1 MCPEENSSDDLHSD
15 RRKRHKSDS
24 ISLTFDESL
33 SWCVVSG
40 LCRDRSNSSDST
52 DSVSIPV
59 SQNMYFFFFGG
70 RVCSYHKCKY
80 PSLSIVSVINL
91 CQLRTESEKREVG
104 GDVWV
109 GQDLS

>member
-40 LCRDRSNSSDST
+40 LCRERSNSSDST
-52 DSVSIPV
+52 DSLSIPV
-59 SQNMYFFFFGG
+59 SQHMYFCGTNFTDTT
-70 RVCSYHKCKY
+70 SANTPLE
-80 PSLSIVSVINL
+80 PS
-91 CQLRTESEKREVG
+91 CP
-104 GDVWV
+104 
-109 GQDLS
+109 

>member
-40 LCRDRSNSSDST
+40 LCRERSNSSDST
-52 DSVSIPV
+52 DSLSIPV
-59 SQNMYFFFFGG
+59 SKNIYFCSTKFADTTNANMHLKTL
-70 RVCSYHKCKY
+70 CS
-80 PSLSIVSVINL
+80 
-91 CQLRTESEKREVG
+91 
-104 GDVWV
+104 
-109 GQDLS
+109 

>member
-1 MCPEENSSDDLHSD
+1 MYPEENSSDDLHSD

-59 SQNMYFFFFGG
+59 SQNMYFILIHLVVQFA
-70 RVCSYHKCKY
+70 VTTSANIH
-80 PSLSIVSVINL
+80 L
-91 CQLRTESEKREVG
+91 
-104 GDVWV
+104 
-109 GQDLS
+109 

>member
-59 SQNMYFFFFGG
+59 SQNTYLILFHLVVQFVVTASADKHHF
-70 RVCSYHKCKY
+70 C
-80 PSLSIVSVINL
+80 N
-91 CQLRTESEKREVG
+91 
-104 GDVWV
+104 
-109 GQDLS
+109 